1 VLDPEVV
8 AFLERHNQ
16 VFLLTHR
23 ADGWPTGYPM
33 VGTHRDGGIEFSTYR
48 ASAKVTRVLRD
59 GAASCLVVPRDA
71 EAEPTCLWL
80 RGPASLREPGSSRAS
95 RQAGPVPPVPPEVA
109 QQVARRLADGKRALL
124 RVEIADTRWIGLPPP

>member
-1 VLDPEVV
+1 MLDPAVV

-59 GAASCLVVPRDA
+59 GVASCLVVPRDA
-71 EAEPTCLWL
+71 DGEPTCLWL
-80 RGPASLREPGSSRAS
+80 RGPASLREPGPSPAPGRT
-95 RQAGPVPPVPPEVA
+95 GPVPSVPPEIA
-109 QQVARRLADGKRALL
+109 DQVARRVADGKRGVL
-124 RVEIADTRWIGLPPP
+124 RIEVAATRWIGERAR